1 METQR
6 GDNMGA
12 LGEDYVVVEKRDA
25 KNGVLFIEAK
35 IRDEVINNPHQE
47 VMVSKVRKGLF

>member
-12 LGEDYVVVEKRDA
+12 LGGDYVVVEKRDA